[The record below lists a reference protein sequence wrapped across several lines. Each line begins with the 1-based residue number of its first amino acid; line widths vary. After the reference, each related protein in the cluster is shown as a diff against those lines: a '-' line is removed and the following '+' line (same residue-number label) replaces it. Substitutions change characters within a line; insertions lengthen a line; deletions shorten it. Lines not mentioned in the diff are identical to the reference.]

1 VKTFAAIPFMQAA
14 GWLFY
19 TAAKKLHTFTFF
31 FVGDGAGNDIV

>member
-31 FVGDGAGNDIV
+31 FCGGWGGE